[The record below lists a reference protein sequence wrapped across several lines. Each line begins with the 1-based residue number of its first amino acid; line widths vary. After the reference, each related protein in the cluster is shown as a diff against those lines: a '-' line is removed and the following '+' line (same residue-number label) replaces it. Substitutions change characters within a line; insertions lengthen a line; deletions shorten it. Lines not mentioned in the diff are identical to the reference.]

1 MKMSKVAIKTE
12 QVVEFAQE
20 MYKQG
25 NLGKALLYVEAAYS
39 HVEYLAWKGWLVHSD
54 YWQDF
59 LRGRRKELIE
69 DSLDAIKNDDGLKL
83 WKVQDALYLA
93 KKTLEPLAEP
103 FFEDNRTQFFLSAA
117 KEEIMQE
124 MLKTS
129 KNFRF

>member
-25 NLGKALLYVEAAYS
+25 SLGKALLYVEAAYS
-39 HVEYLAWKGWLVHSD
+39 HMEYLAWKDWLVNAD

-69 DSLDAIKNDDGLKL
+69 SSLDAIKNDDGLKL
-83 WKVQDALYLA
+83 WKVKDALYMA
-93 KKTLEPLAEP
+93 KITLEPLAV
-103 FFEDNRTQFFLSAA
+103 FEDNRTQFFLSAA